1 MALRKRSRSAEPPA
15 KRTAP
20 TPANADRVLVCI
32 LNEDA
37 LAQFVMVQYADMPPQ
52 LAADVRERV
61 RSKDCDWMY
70 YTDHCDQ
77 VARRLMIAIGLE
89 EPSGSCEP
97 PASPPAPRADPP
109 AYHKLY
115 NTVCCVKHPGW
126 MVTDDESQVA
136 PNAYAACDVLML
148 TAAL

>member
-1 MALRKRSRSAEPPA
+1 MALRERSRSAEPPA

-61 RSKDCDWMY
+61 RSPLRSSG
-70 YTDHCDQ
+70 T
-77 VARRLMIAIGLE
+77 AI
-89 EPSGSCEP
+89 
-97 PASPPAPRADPP
+97 
-109 AYHKLY
+109 
-115 NTVCCVKHPGW
+115 
-126 MVTDDESQVA
+126 DDRHWTGGTIWF
-136 PNAYAACDVLML
+136 L
-148 TAAL
+148 